1 MRLLANPSL
10 LERREVGWAGA
21 SEIWHRPASILLSY
35 SRDPSWIGVSFA
47 AAPGRKIFATGL
59 GATIYI
65 SDTTMKDYPLHVIE
79 GHTKSVASV
88 SFAADGRLMAS
99 KSEDD
104 TVRFWDCSS
113 WKEVARFDEPGEAR
127 RLSMAFHPSAPVL
140 ATCDHATHT
149 IRVWDVDIDT
159 LLRTGSAQEVVR
171 YTSAKIVL
179 VGESNVGKS
188 CLALRL
194 AEGRYPKDHEQGTT
208 HGMRFWPMDAEKLHP
223 LARPPADQRR
233 DIVLWDMGGQD
244 EYRLVHQLFLYD
256 TTLALILID
265 PTRGRV
271 AHHEAREWNKRLV
284 KQLEE
289 RNATRLLVG
298 AKMDRASKLVNRAAI
313 DELCRECGFHVY
325 LEVSA
330 KTSRNVDKLRQTI
343 AASLDWDRLA
353 KTSRPELFQRIRDHV
368 EERRKLGEL
377 GVLLEDIKVAIKE
390 AHSKIY
396 EETAVEAVVEQLAT
410 QGVIVQTRLAGGEKA
425 IVLQLPV
432 IERYAGSLIVAA
444 RNNPRGVPVLE
455 ERVLGSPEI
464 PLPGMSRKDRLK
476 DRFQE
481 RIVLECVAELMIQY
495 GIGFRHEG
503 LLVFPTLFPSGGCPD
518 EVIHHSISLFYDF
531 TGPIDNI
538 YASLVARLMI
548 SQMFGEGRLWQ
559 GRVEFDSPGHGV
571 CGIRQVKRTSGLAHA
586 DLFFAEET
594 RKDRRE
600 LFTRFVEDHLRL
612 HGVEIREHQ
621 AMTCR
626 ACKKMIAEDI
636 VRENIERDEKDGTLP
651 LLPHPHIDQRG
662 RGADRDAI
670 RNRIT
675 VSMP

>member
-1 MRLLANPSL
+1 MDRVIIQKPGVEVIPGLKLRCLCIGHTDSVTLVTWSPAGDRLASFSRDKTVRVWDPETGNCRSTVPVKGFDLRLMSLPNDVSGIQTSGKNLIIVATVNNVLHFRIFDADGKVVVDTDEKRLTELAPQIEDLREQPKSLWPSHELAPQIEDLREQLKSLWPPHELTCSDKERVITAVTSIVGHIPGGDGASNVGCLPIIAQLKRREVGGAEESDIKHKLMRLLANPSL

-271 AHHEAREWNKRLV
+271 AHDEAREWNKRLV

-368 EERRKLGEL
+368 EERRKLGEA
-377 GVLLEDIKVAIKE
+377 GRTPRRHQRRDQGGSLED
-390 AHSKIY
+390 
-396 EETAVEAVVEQLAT
+396 L
-410 QGVIVQTRLAGGEKA
+410 
-425 IVLQLPV
+425 
-432 IERYAGSLIVAA
+432 
-444 RNNPRGVPVLE
+444 RG
-455 ERVLGSPEI
+455 
-464 PLPGMSRKDRLK
+464 
-476 DRFQE
+476 
-481 RIVLECVAELMIQY
+481 
-495 GIGFRHEG
+495 
-503 LLVFPTLFPSGGCPD
+503 
-518 EVIHHSISLFYDF
+518 
-531 TGPIDNI
+531 
-538 YASLVARLMI
+538 
-548 SQMFGEGRLWQ
+548 
-559 GRVEFDSPGHGV
+559 
-571 CGIRQVKRTSGLAHA
+571 
-586 DLFFAEET
+586 
-594 RKDRRE
+594 DRR
-600 LFTRFVEDHLRL
+600 
-612 HGVEIREHQ
+612 
-621 AMTCR
+621 
-626 ACKKMIAEDI
+626 
-636 VRENIERDEKDGTLP
+636 
-651 LLPHPHIDQRG
+651 RG
-662 RGADRDAI
+662 RR
-670 RNRIT
+670 
-675 VSMP
+675 